1 MSKYKTIV
9 VSDIHL
15 GMEDSKVNEII
26 KFLTDNKCDTLILNG
41 DIIDAWNLKRRGK
54 WKKKYTNFFSTI
66 LKLVSHNKTK
76 VIYIRGNHDDFLD
89 EVAPFNMGLFEIKKE
104 LILDSGNKKFLV
116 IHGDVFDDITSK
128 VIWLSK
134 LGDIGYNLLLS
145 YNRWYNKR
153 RMKRGK
159 PYHSISQDIKNKVK
173 NLVKIISK
181 FENKAIK
188 FAHYKKCNGIICGH
202 THKADIYNMG
212 DIIYMNSGDWVE
224 TLSALVEDYDGKWT
238 IKYFHESEKKKKK

>member
-1 MSKYKTIV
+1 MTKYKTII

-15 GMEDSKVNEII
+15 GMAESKVDEVIS
-26 KFLTDNKCDTLILNG
+26 FLKDNTCETLILNG
-41 DIIDAWNLKRRGK
+41 DIIDAWNLKRGGK
-54 WKKKYTNFFSTI
+54 WKKKYTKFFSTI

-76 VIYIRGNHDDFLD
+76 VIYLRGNHDDFLD
-89 EVAPFNMGLFEIKKE
+89 EVLPFSIGAFEIKKD
-104 LILDSGNKKFLV
+104 LILESGNKKFFVL
-116 IHGDVFDDITSK
+116 HGDLFDDITSK

-134 LGDIGYNLLLS
+134 LGDIGYNLLLTYNKY
-145 YNRWYNKR
+145 YNRI

-181 FENKAIK
+181 FEKKAIS
-188 FAHYKKCNGIICGH
+188 FAHLKKCDGIICGH
-202 THKADIYNMG
+202 THKADITQMG

-224 TLSALVEDYDGKWT
+224 TLSALVEKHNGEWNL
-238 IKYFHESEKKKKK
+238 KYFHESNKK

>member
-1 MSKYKTIV
+1 MSKYKTIII
-9 VSDIHL
+9 SDVHL
-15 GMEDSKVNEII
+15 GMKESKVNEVI
-26 KFLTDNKCDTLILNG
+26 KFLTNNKCDTLILNG

-76 VIYIRGNHDDFLD
+76 VTYIRGNHDDFLD
-89 EVAPFNMGLFEIKKE
+89 EVLPFNIGTFEIKKE
-104 LILDSGNKKFLV
+104 IILESGDKKFLV
-116 IHGDVFDDITSK
+116 LHGDVFDDITSK

-134 LGDIGYNLLLS
+134 LGDIGYNLLLT
-145 YNRWYNKR
+145 YNKWYNKQ
-153 RMKRGK
+153 RMKSGK

-188 FAHYKKCNGIICGH
+188 FAHHKKCDGIICGH
-202 THKADIYNMG
+202 THKAGIYNIG
-212 DIIYMNSGDWVE
+212 DIIYMNCGDWVE
-224 TLSALVEDYDGKWT
+224 TLSALVENKDGSWE
-238 IKYFHESEKKKKK
+238 IKYFYESKKKSNK